1 MIRLRPP
8 ALLLPPIVLAFPLFA
23 SPAPPTGTW
32 YAALIP
38 TEGHEVSFELRL
50 DRRNESLSATL
61 VNGSVETPFTTAS
74 WADGR
79 LTLEMAHLD
88 GKLTARLD
96 RERLVGS
103 YVRVGTAG
111 AIEMLFVASRHP
123 AAAPA
128 PRKDSPSIDGEWGIE
143 LGAGE
148 KKERLLGV
156 FRQAKGRVSGSALS
170 VSGDYGPLHGTW
182 DGEKLVLTVFD
193 GFFVYRFDARR
204 QADESLAGEFR
215 SRAAAPVPWT
225 AVRLGEKAAAEFLPD
240 GFSAVRPKD
249 PSKPFLFSFPDA
261 DGKVISSDDARFAGK
276 PIILTFSG
284 TWCPNCNDEAP
295 VLRDLY
301 VRYRSRGLEVVAL
314 HFEYTDDVARSRRL
328 LKSFAARYGV
338 AYPLLLAGTTK
349 DAKSSPV
356 SLQLE
361 GIRPYPTTLFLDRNH
376 RVVKTHVG
384 FDGPATGERFVK
396 LKRELEETAEA
407 LLR

>member
-8 ALLLPPIVLAFPLFA
+8 ALLLLPIVLAFPLFA

-74 WADGR
+74 WTDGR

-111 AIEMLFVASRHP
+111 AIEMLFVASRDP

-128 PRKDSPSIDGEWGIE
+128 LRKDSPSIDGEWGIE

-240 GFSAVRPKD
+240 GFSAVRAKD

-361 GIRPYPTTLFLDRNH
+361 GFRPYPTTLFLDRNH

-396 LKRELEETAEA
+396 LKRELEKTAEA